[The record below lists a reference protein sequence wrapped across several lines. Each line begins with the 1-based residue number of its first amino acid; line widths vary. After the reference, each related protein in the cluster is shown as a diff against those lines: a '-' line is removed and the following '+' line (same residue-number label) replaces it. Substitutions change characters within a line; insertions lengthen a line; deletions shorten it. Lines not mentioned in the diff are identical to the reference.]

1 MKKGK
6 IIKAL
11 LKIVIFVVIF
21 SVLFTSTLSVLFV
34 GVDRMSYNSVQSF
47 YEEPE
52 NSVDAVYIG
61 SSNVLAFW
69 NPLLAWQEYG
79 IKIPTLACNSGPVSS
94 LEFLL
99 KEAQK
104 TQPNAV
110 FVMNINTLGEKEVM
124 TLPRFHK
131 VFSYSPLSLNKIQSI
146 ERMGDFYD
154 LTVEDKMELYCPMIR
169 FHSRWDTITNKDF
182 DFKTNGYKGAI
193 ASPNYLKTYKNVS
206 KGYGYCE
213 DYADLSDMLD
223 RSVTSLLDY
232 CDTQDFEVLF
242 VTVPQSKDSDNL
254 SKYNSINKM
263 ITDRGY
269 KTLDLM
275 YKTDEL
281 NIDPKKD
288 FYNSDHTNIHGS
300 AKFTH
305 YMADY
310 FIENYG
316 FENKRSKKSN
326 DSWETGL
333 KDYRKKIDTS
343 IMDFEMKPGYTPS
356 ILNEPENLTAT
367 VENDTTIKLSWYQVE
382 GADGYA
388 VYEKAGK
395 KGIWAKIAE
404 TEALDYIDKDFF
416 GFEEKYFYRIV
427 PFKTVDGNKSYGDF
441 SYEAVEAI
449 INLP

>member
-1 MKKGK
+1 MKKGRIFK
-6 IIKAL
+6 NL
-11 LKIVIFVVIF
+11 LKVVIFIVIF
-21 SVLFTSTLSVLFV
+21 SVLFTSALSVLFV
-34 GVDRMSYNSVQSF
+34 GVDRMSYNSVQGF
-47 YEEPE
+47 YDEPE
-52 NSVDAVYIG
+52 DSVDAVYIG

-79 IKIPTLACNSGPVSS
+79 IKVQTLACNSGPVSS

-110 FVMNINTLGEKEVM
+110 FIMNINTLGEKEVM

-131 VFSYSPLSLNKIQSI
+131 IFSYSPLSLNKIQSI

-154 LTVEDKMELYCPMIR
+154 LTTEDKMELYCPMIR
-169 FHSRWDTITNKDF
+169 FHSRWDSISDKDF
-182 DFKTNGYKGAI
+182 DSTTNGYKGSI
-193 ASPNYLKTYKNVS
+193 ASPNYLGTYKDVS
-206 KGYGYCE
+206 KKYGYCE
-213 DYADLSDMLD
+213 DYANLSDMLD

-263 ITDRGY
+263 ISDRGY
-269 KTLDLM
+269 TVLDLM

-281 NIDPKKD
+281 NIFPEKD
-288 FYNSDHTNIHGS
+288 YYNSDHTNIHGS

-316 FENKRSKKSN
+316 FEDKRSAN
-326 DSWETGL
+326 NDDSWETSL
-333 KDYRKKIDTS
+333 EEYLPVINTS
-343 IMDFEMKPGYTPS
+343 IMDFEMKDGYSPS
-356 ILNEPENLTAT
+356 ILDEPANLTA
-367 VENDTTIKLSWYQVE
+367 VVNNDTDVVLSWNRVE
-382 GADGYA
+382 DADGYA
-388 VYEKAGK
+388 IYKKAGK
-395 KGIWAKIAE
+395 NGIWAKIAE
-404 TEALDYIDKDFF
+404 TDKLTFTDTEFLD
-416 GFEEKYFYRIV
+416 FEKKYTYRVV
-427 PFKTVDGNKSYGDF
+427 PFKNVDETKAYGDF
-441 SYEAVEAI
+441 SYEGVEAKI
-449 INLP
+449 KLS